1 MSEIVRYRGWLSDTK
16 RWLTFPR
23 RAGDIVISG
32 PPKSGTTWMQTIVG
46 LLVFDG
52 LPEGAISDVSPWL
65 DMHLRSTDDT
75 FALLAAQ
82 RHRRFIKTHAPLDGL
97 PWDDDVTYI
106 DVGRDP
112 RDVFVSMRG
121 HAGNMSIE
129 TIERLRVET
138 DDLVD
143 LGVGWPDSDD
153 PRLLVSAFLE
163 LEQHNDPGHANLANL
178 VHHHELAWRARH
190 RPNVYL
196 AHYLDLTAD
205 LVGEMRRLRDV
216 LEIRLSDAR
225 VDELSALATFKA
237 MRGRADRAVP
247 EANTGIFK
255 DPVAFFR
262 GGRSGDGIAMMT
274 DDELRRYGERCAE
287 LTDDQDLLA
296 WLHGGRSAAD
306 PTTPGRVLG
315 PRDRS

>member
-1 MSEIVRYRGWLSDTK
+1 VSEIVRYRGWISDTR
-16 RWLTFPR
+16 RWLEFPR
-23 RAGDIVISG
+23 RAGDIVICG

-52 LPEGAISDVSPWL
+52 LPDALISEVSPWL
-65 DMHLRSTDDT
+65 DMHLRSTEDM

-121 HAGNMSIE
+121 HARNMSIE
-129 TIERLRVET
+129 TVERLRVET

-163 LEQHNDPGHANLANL
+163 LEQHNDPGHVNLANL

-190 RPNVYL
+190 RPNVHL
-196 AHYLDLTAD
+196 AHYADLTAD

-216 LEIRLSDAR
+216 LDIGLSDAR
-225 VDELSALATFKA
+225 VEELSAHATLEA
-237 MRGRADRAVP
+237 MRGRADRAAP

-255 DPVAFFR
+255 DPAAFFR
-262 GGRSGDGIAMMT
+262 SGRSGDGIDMMT
-274 DDELRRYGERCAE
+274 DEELRRYDERCIE
-287 LTDDQDLLA
+287 VTDDGDLLA
-296 WLHGGRSAAD
+296 WLHGGRTVAD
-306 PTTPGRVLG
+306 PTVAVSRAA
-315 PRDRS
+315 RHD

>member
-1 MSEIVRYRGWLSDTK
+1 MSEIVRYRGWISDTK
-16 RWLTFPR
+16 RWRTFPR
-23 RAGDIVISG
+23 RAGDIVICG

-52 LPEGAISDVSPWL
+52 LPDEAISDISPWL
-65 DMHLRSTDDT
+65 DMHLRSTEDM

-112 RDVFVSMRG
+112 RDVFASMRG
-121 HAGNMSIE
+121 HAENMSIE
-129 TIERLRVET
+129 AIERARVET

-163 LEQHNDPGHANLANL
+163 LEQHNDPGHVNLANL
-178 VHHHELAWRARH
+178 VHHHELAWRARR
-190 RPNVYL
+190 RPNVHL
-196 AHYLDLTAD
+196 AHYADLTAD
-205 LVGEMRRLRDV
+205 LVGEMQRLRDV

-225 VDELSALATFKA
+225 VEELAGFATLEA
-237 MRGRADRAVP
+237 MRGRADRAAP
-247 EANTGIFK
+247 EANTGIFRN
-255 DPVAFFR
+255 PAAFFR
-262 GGRSGDGIAMMT
+262 SGRSGDGIAMMT
-274 DDELRRYGERCAE
+274 DGELRRYDERCIE
-287 LTDDQDLLA
+287 LTDDRDLLA
-296 WLHGGRSAAD
+296 WLHGGRAAAD
-306 PTTPGRVLG
+306 PTDAGSRMAG
-315 PRDRS
+315 HD